1 MEDTEWDNYGVGN
14 YEKCAD
20 CMVHCGFEGTAVAH
34 SVKNPLKVALLGLTG
49 IKTDGPMAKDIS
61 LDKQRKADFVFSSH
75 VEKKLAEIRAKN
87 PRASKSVV
95 TVED

>member
-1 MEDTEWDNYGVGN
+1 M
-14 YEKCAD
+14 
-20 CMVHCGFEGTAVAH
+20 
-34 SVKNPLKVALLGLTG
+34 KNPLKVAMLAMKGV
-49 IKTDGPMAKDIS
+49 KTDGPFKKDIP

-95 TVED
+95 EAAE